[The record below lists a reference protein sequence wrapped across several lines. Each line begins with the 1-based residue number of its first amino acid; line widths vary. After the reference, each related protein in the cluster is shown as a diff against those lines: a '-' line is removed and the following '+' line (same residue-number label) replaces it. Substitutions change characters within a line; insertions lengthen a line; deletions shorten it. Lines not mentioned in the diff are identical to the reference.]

1 MMRYGEAAGKKI
13 LDEERSGVLEVTQ
26 IHESLEHHPTVTKSI
41 GVVAYF
47 GDGYCI
53 VKKFSE
59 FSTAYAFASVFCFEP
74 KEKNS
79 SI

>member
-1 MMRYGEAAGKKI
+1 MLEGNGEGVCSMQST
-13 LDEERSGVLEVTQ
+13 SGIYIHRLEWREVPVNN
-26 IHESLEHHPTVTKSI
+26 LEF
-41 GVVAYF
+41 YF

-53 VKKFSE
+53 VKKFGE

-79 SI
+79 SM